1 MLAAFSLW
9 GNGGWPRLEGM
20 FAAAI
25 WDRDSRSL
33 TLARGPLGIKPLYV
47 SLQNGGI
54 AFASELKV
62 LRLLPEHRFTIDD
75 RAVDD
80 YFTFGH
86 VRRPRSIY
94 REVQTLDPG
103 CSLTICPDG
112 ESSTHRYW
120 RAEHRQGRAA
130 SQAQLGEQNPWVP

>member
-25 WDRDSRSL
+25 WDRDGRSL
-33 TLARGPLGIKPLYV
+33 TLARDPLGIKPLYV

-54 AFASELKV
+54 AFASELKA

-80 YFTFGH
+80 YFPFGH
-86 VRRPRSIY
+86 VPLPSSLY
-94 REVQTLDPG
+94 REAQPLHPR
-103 CSLTICPDG
+103 CSLT
-112 ESSTHRYW
+112 
-120 RAEHRQGRAA
+120 
-130 SQAQLGEQNPWVP
+130 